1 MFCQNTLNLGFKMAH
16 SLSVFEYYKM
26 TQHPQVLL
34 CYRGPVTDAILKE
47 ISRDI
52 RSRFADNHRV
62 RRQMF
67 AIYMELAQNIHYYSA
82 EKIHLS
88 NRLDSVGT
96 ILLTQSQES
105 YYFFFG
111 NLMEARYLDEM
122 LAKCQYINTLDREA
136 LRHYKREQR
145 KAPQK
150 ARSRGAG
157 IGLIQVALTSRFPL
171 QIEHRPVDANFS
183 LFSLRVQIAK
193 DTPTE
198 GPSAVSS

>member
-1 MFCQNTLNLGFKMAH
+1 MGFKMAN

-26 TQHPQVLL
+26 TQRPEVLL
-34 CYRGPVTDAILKE
+34 CYRGPVTDGILKE

-52 RSRFADNHRV
+52 RSRFAENQRV
-62 RRQMF
+62 RRQLF
-67 AIYMELAQNIHYYSA
+67 AVYMELAQNIHYYSA
-82 EKIHLS
+82 EKIHLN

-96 ILLTQSQES
+96 ILLTQSPEA

-111 NLMEARYLDEM
+111 NLMETCYLDEII
-122 LAKCQYINTLDREA
+122 AKCQYINTLDREA
-136 LRHYKREQR
+136 LRLYKREQR
-145 KAPQK
+145 KSPPK

-171 QIEHRPVDANFS
+171 QLEHHPVDASHS

-193 DTPTE
+193 EIDAT
-198 GPSAVSS
+198 